1 MVELWRPWRRSVA
14 PVLARAPSER
24 DNTGMAVADDS
35 PAGSEDAELIRRGEV
50 IELSNEFAHVRICKI
65 WTRNGERLEI
75 EAPKLGYRIW
85 LDPLELESIS
95 WQTPATFSRLLRTPF
110 GPE

>member
-1 MVELWRPWRRSVA
+1 MGP
-14 PVLARAPSER
+14 
-24 DNTGMAVADDS
+24 MAVPHDGARES
-35 PAGSEDAELIRRGEV
+35 GNSEVIRRGES
-50 IELSNEFAHVRICKI
+50 IEITNEFAQVRVCKI

-95 WQTPATFSRLLRTPF
+95 WQTPETFSRLLQTPF
-110 GPE
+110 GPDRS

>member
-1 MVELWRPWRRSVA
+1 MSFVS
-14 PVLARAPSER
+14 
-24 DNTGMAVADDS
+24 TADDGV
-35 PAGSEDAELIRRGEV
+35 PRAYEADVIRRGEV
-50 IELSNEFAHVRICKI
+50 IEITNEFAHVRVCKI

-75 EAPKLGYRIW
+75 EAPKLGYRIR

-95 WQTPATFSRLLRTPF
+95 WQTPETFSRLLQTPF

>member
-1 MVELWRPWRRSVA
+1 MATAGDSA
-14 PVLARAPSER
+14 SSAGDDADVL
-24 DNTGMAVADDS
+24 
-35 PAGSEDAELIRRGEV
+35 RRGEV
-50 IELSNEFAHVRICKI
+50 IEITNEFAHVRVCKI

-75 EAPKLGYRIW
+75 EAPKLGYRIR

-95 WQTPATFSRLLRTPF
+95 WQTPETFSRLLQTPF

>member
-1 MVELWRPWRRSVA
+1 MA
-14 PVLARAPSER
+14 GAADKPS
-24 DNTGMAVADDS
+24 G
-35 PAGSEDAELIRRGEV
+35 AEGDKVIRRGEV
-50 IELSNEFAHVRICKI
+50 IELTNEFAYVRVCKI

-75 EAPKLGYRIW
+75 EAPKLGYRIR

-95 WQTPATFSRLLRTPF
+95 WQTPETFSRLLQTPF